1 MDLLAYNKLCK
12 NDGILTLGETGQT
25 ADGMSL
31 KRIDEIISEM
41 HGEKYMWHKFLEI
54 DAPKKNGGFRTLCV
68 GEWRDKLVQEV
79 MRMILSAIYKP
90 KFSDTSHGFRV
101 NRGCQQHSSVQ

>member
-31 KRIDEIISEM
+31 KRIDEIISNKLLPCSISKTVVL
-41 HGEKYMWHKFLEI
+41 EKRLLK
-54 DAPKKNGGFRTLCV
+54 TLK
-68 GEWRDKLVQEV
+68 R
-79 MRMILSAIYKP
+79 I
-90 KFSDTSHGFRV
+90 
-101 NRGCQQHSSVQ
+101 